1 MGPAGLCRGRS
12 HFRALCQV
20 PGWCRKVCV
29 CPAGLCSSQTGPTQ
43 PARPASPD
51 RAGDFA
57 EERETRG
64 HQLSPPGG
72 ARYLPGENFLQEPG
86 FPSLQQG
93 QATPPPAPRPA
104 GGMAVGP
111 SPSGAASVTCGPQR
125 SIQGPHLRMEGI
137 QEAAWEKE
145 REDAFVGPGSSERPE
160 LRAAARGRGWRVG
173 GTARG
178 RDGAWA
184 GWRVSGLRPGETAA
198 SAPSRRARST
208 FPWWVL
214 KEAGVAGGREGG
226 WRGPAHAG
234 SSSARVC
241 RALRSPR
248 RVMRRGAR
256 GHSSRGRS
264 GQSKAGRAQ
273 GSGGPWDR
281 GSPARYSQDW

>member
-1 MGPAGLCRGRS
+1 M
-12 HFRALCQV
+12 
-20 PGWCRKVCV
+20 CV

-43 PARPASPD
+43 PARPASPG

-93 QATPPPAPRPA
+93 QATPPPRPA
-104 GGMAVGP
+104 PLRDGSGAPPRWGMAVGP

-178 RDGAWA
+178 RDGACPA
-184 GWRVSGLRPGETAA
+184 SGQGRRRPLLRAEPARAEHLSLVG
-198 SAPSRRARST
+198 PQRGRCRR
-208 FPWWVL
+208 
-214 KEAGVAGGREGG
+214 GRG

-264 GQSKAGRAQ
+264 GQSKAGWVQ

>member
-1 MGPAGLCRGRS
+1 MPSWSLLFPDWPHPASPASIPRLGRRLCRGERDT
-12 HFRALCQV
+12 RPPALPAGWCQV
-20 PGWCRKVCV
+20 FTWGELS
-29 CPAGLCSSQTGPTQ
+29 AGAWFPELAAGTGH
-43 PARPASPD
+43 A
-51 RAGDFA
+51 
-57 EERETRG
+57 
-64 HQLSPPGG
+64 PP
-72 ARYLPGENFLQEPG
+72 
-86 FPSLQQG
+86 
-93 QATPPPAPRPA
+93 PRPA
-104 GGMAVGP
+104 PLGDGSGAPPRWGMAVGP

-160 LRAAARGRGWRVG
+160 LRAAARGRD
-173 GTARG
+173 GT
-178 RDGAWA
+178 WA
-184 GWRVSGLRPGETAA
+184 GRRVSGLRPGETAA

-214 KEAGVAGGREGG
+214 KEAGVAGGRGGG

-234 SSSARVC
+234 ASSARVC

-281 GSPARYSQDW
+281 GSPVRYSQDW